1 MLGSLPGVAMAAEGL
16 SGTGSSGGLGGGLL
30 GDQPRRFNILVNVVR
45 AVGLHPKL
53 AEMQHCY
60 SSE

>member
-1 MLGSLPGVAMAAEGL
+1 MAADVL
-16 SGTGSSGGLGGGLL
+16 SGTGSSGGLGKGLL